1 MSITALWPASP
12 IRSHVTEVLGI
23 EPKLMREPDIFADA
37 CLAIASDKSDRF
49 VKLNTISQSST
60 NYLDIITCQCPLKLI
75 TASALFCRL
84 NGKCLIDE
92 DYLRSI
98 QIVDF
103 KKYRCN
109 PKFEPPRMMPKK
121 FPSLL
126 VDEED

>member
-92 DYLRSI
+92 D
-98 QIVDF
+98 F